1 MSIASRI
8 TYSNLTA
15 AVVIADGGS
24 IKVSAIVITNTTAAA
39 IEYTITDNAAS
50 PATLMLV
57 QVAADSTL
65 VIAGASEFLFDKG
78 LRFAA
83 AASTSHITVFHSQQ
97 GV

>member
-1 MSIASRI
+1 MSISSRI
-8 TYSNLTA
+8 TYSDLTA
-15 AVVIADGGS
+15 AVVIASGGS

-39 IEYTITDNAAS
+39 IEYTITDAATS

-65 VIAGASEFLFDKG
+65 VLSGASEWLFDKG

-83 AASTSHITVFHSQQ
+83 AASTSHVTVFHSQL